1 MWPYDKQLDPP
12 APFLEIIIRHPIASE
27 QTRRIAAKLDT
38 GADVSAIPQAVAAGL
53 GLLPA
58 RTILVEGFD
67 GSLTQI
73 ETYMVNIEIAQ
84 ARFRMIE
91 VILIPDEHALI
102 GRDIL
107 NHFYA
112 RLNGPELTFDLRL
125 TP

>member
-1 MWPYDKQLDPP
+1 M
-12 APFLEIIIRHPIASE
+12 
-27 QTRRIAAKLDT
+27 
-38 GADVSAIPQAVAAGL
+38 SAIPQAVAADI

-67 GSLTQI
+67 GSLTRI
-73 ETYMVNIEIAQ
+73 ETYVVKITIAQ

-91 VILIPDEHALI
+91 VILIDEHALI

-107 NHFYA
+107 NHFYGVP
-112 RLNGPELTFDLRL
+112 NGPELTFDLHL